1 MNSSVISTPVSLPRE
16 RQRSNLST
24 QVNFQPN
31 MAEMK
36 KVFDKF
42 DTNKDG
48 KISREE
54 YKLAVKVMGAAN
66 TEKEVARA
74 F

>member
-1 MNSSVISTPVSLPRE
+1 
-16 RQRSNLST
+16 
-24 QVNFQPN
+24 
-31 MAEMK
+31 MAKMK

-48 KISREE
+48 KISCEE
-54 YKLAVKVMGAAN
+54 YKLAVKAMGAAN
-66 TEKEVARA
+66 TEKEVVRA